1 MKAYLLPLNMSEG
14 GLCNPNSLKFEEARF
29 IHFAETDGY
38 VMSLQELERRINEY
52 TIDLSRFY
60 IIFR

>member
-14 GLCNPNSLKFEEARF
+14 GLCNPNSCKFEENRF
-29 IHFAETDGY
+29 IHFAETDGF
-38 VMSLQELERRINEY
+38 VMSLQELERGINED
-52 TIDLSRFY
+52 TIDLSHLY